1 MKQLTKE
8 NNATLEEQAFY
19 DKFVTE
25 GISFLLDKRFKEII
39 IKKLKNGSCTPIQA
53 IADTTIKL
61 IRKIDKWRSYDCQIV
76 FYAVSELFDVVVNIV
91 INNNIFTVDQ
101 ETINKAYSL
110 MLEKVK

>member
-1 MKQLTKE
+1 
-8 NNATLEEQAFY
+8 
-19 DKFVTE
+19 
-25 GISFLLDKRFKEII
+25 
-39 IKKLKNGSCTPIQA
+39 
-53 IADTTIKL
+53 
-61 IRKIDKWRSYDCQIV
+61 V